1 MMLGVILVEEIGGDA
16 SDCHPTNR
24 KVKAVILLRYIY
36 CMLLH
41 NILYIHANTCEVI
54 HFVLFLQLNIDFP
67 AVLLLILN
75 IFKFAVLKFLKQ
87 LPNLSD

>member
-1 MMLGVILVEEIGGDA
+1 
-16 SDCHPTNR
+16 
-24 KVKAVILLRYIY
+24 
-36 CMLLH
+36 MLLH